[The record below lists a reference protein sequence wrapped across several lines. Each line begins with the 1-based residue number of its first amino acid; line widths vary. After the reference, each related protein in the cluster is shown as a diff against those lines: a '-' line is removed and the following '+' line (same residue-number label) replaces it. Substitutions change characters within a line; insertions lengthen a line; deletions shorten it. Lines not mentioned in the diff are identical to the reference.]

1 MVWTGGGSA
10 LARGLEL
17 LEVALQ
23 DYFGTLNEIEQGL
36 NVDVP
41 VKPEALVY
49 WEMMQFSNLPVVS
62 GGLIDQPHIFQR
74 EMIIVANQVTLNE
87 RLRRLSLSQKE

>member
-49 WEMMQFSNLPVVS
+49 WEMMKFTDLPVVD
-62 GGLIDQPHIFQR
+62 GGLIDQPHIFMR

-87 RLRRLSLSQKE
+87 RLRQMSQSQKE